1 MTVKL
6 NMQPLSESVAENYDS
21 GCYGAAHMQF
31 YRRFR
36 DELLARTIARNFG
49 SERRIKVLDVGCG
62 TGLVLE
68 SLSKLPVRHELH
80 GMDFSETM
88 LKKAAEKAAALD
100 NPPTLVYGSA
110 YEIPYPDESFDLV
123 CSSRFIHQ
131 FTHEDKKRVLT
142 EMLRVTRDKGVVA
155 IEFYARPHYVF
166 QWYAMPWRRKRDK
179 RKHFAHYPSAR
190 EVRDVMSRPFEILPI
205 RLIASRVWHALS
217 GEVGLRILTESAR
230 HFPFSLLK
238 DEYFVVTR
246 K

>member
-1 MTVKL
+1 MAVKL
-6 NMQPLSESVAENYDS
+6 NMQPLSESVAQSYDS

-49 SERRIKVLDVGCG
+49 GERPIKVLDVGCG
-62 TGLVLE
+62 TGLVLD
-68 SLSKLPVRHELH
+68 SLSKLPARHELH

-88 LKKAAEKAAALD
+88 LKKAHEKATSLD

-110 YEIPYPDESFDLV
+110 YEIPYPDASFDMV

-131 FTHEDKKRVLT
+131 FSHDDKKRVLA

-155 IEFYARPHYVF
+155 IEFYARLHYLF
-166 QWYAMPWRRKRDK
+166 QWYAMPWRRKREK
-179 RKHFAHYPSAR
+179 QKHFSHYPSAR
-190 EVRDVMSRPFEILPI
+190 EVRDIMARPFEIIPI
-205 RLIASRVWHALS
+205 RLIGSRLWRAVS
-217 GEVGLRILTESAR
+217 GEAGLRMLTESAR
-230 HFPFSLLK
+230 HFPLSLLK
-238 DEYFVVTR
+238 DEYFVVTT